1 MIAFLFRFK
10 YQKSKVYFISNTQKM
25 DKIIL
30 AADILQQN
38 IKKLNLTEKKRKKI
52 NVHRDQHLRMNV
64 ERVHS

>member
-1 MIAFLFRFK
+1 VRVNNRVNRKL
-10 YQKSKVYFISNTQKM
+10 VYFISNTQKM

-30 AADILQQN
+30 AADILQQD

>member
-30 AADILQQN
+30 SADILQQN
-38 IKKLNLTEKKRKKI
+38 VKKNLTEKKRKKI